1 MQPPLY
7 YFVSYGAIMLKYCDI
22 SRNIMCVLILRCL
35 YIFVDKQ
42 LLSGV
47 HQTLEE
53 ISDNIIISW
62 NGSRTDTVKTGY
74 YATLIFFTYNEV
86 LNRYGTN
93 VCEQALR
100 SMQ

>member
-1 MQPPLY
+1 MQPPL

-22 SRNIMCVLILRCL
+22 SRNITRVLILRCL

-53 ISDNIIISW
+53 ISANIIISG
-62 NGSRTDTVKTGY
+62 NGNRTDTVKTGC
-74 YATLIFFTYNEV
+74 YATFNFFH
-86 LNRYGTN
+86 L
-93 VCEQALR
+93 Q
-100 SMQ
+100 